1 MSKVVAVLGGGPA
14 GSVAAARLADAGL
27 ETILI
32 DEKLAWEKPCG
43 GGVTCKA
50 YKAYPY
56 LFDNDT
62 PKKIVTSSFLSE
74 PTAGKTQLEM
84 TQPLL
89 IYSRKAFN
97 GMLLDRAAKQGAKI
111 EKNRVTSAERTASGR
126 WKIALKNSTLEAD
139 YCVVALGARNPLR
152 NVGAEWRPGDT
163 MTALGYFVNCDR
175 DHVDIRFLPGFEGY
189 IWVFPRLGHLSV
201 GICGKGESAQ
211 AMRVRLESYMAEE
224 GIPYRDQEF
233 YGHMLPSLE
242 KASWQSTRLAGDGW
256 LAAGDA
262 AGLVDP
268 LTSEGIYYAIRSGDL
283 AAATMLA
290 NAPELREASY
300 RSVLKREFMDDL
312 AYGANLSKHFFLGA
326 VLGSS
331 VASRMIQLIRRS
343 PRLAHI
349 VKDLFEGSQDYLSL
363 RNRLTG
369 SVGAILPGLMLRA
382 LFPTRATQ
390 AKPNFRIDLDNGLT

>member
-56 LFDNDT
+56 LFENDT
-62 PKKIVTSSFLSE
+62 PKKIVTCSFLSE

-89 IYSRKAFN
+89 IYSRKDFN
-97 GMLLDRAAKQGAKI
+97 GMLLDRAARQGAKI
-111 EKNRVTSAERTASGR
+111 EKNRVTSAERTPSGR
-126 WKIALKNSTLEAD
+126 WKIALKNRSIEAD

-163 MTALGYFVNCDR
+163 MTALGYFVSSNR

-201 GICGKGESAQ
+201 GICGKGETAQ
-211 AMRVRLESYMAEE
+211 AMRARLESYMDEE

-268 LTSEGIYYAIRSGDL
+268 VTGEGIYYAIRSGDV
-283 AAATMLA
+283 AAATVLEKS
-290 NAPELREASY
+290 PESREAAY
-300 RSVLKREFMDDL
+300 RSQLQSEFMDDL
-312 AYGANLSKHFFLGA
+312 TYGAHLSKRLFCESIFGA
-326 VLGSS
+326 SMT
-331 VASRMIQLIRRS
+331 ARMIQLMRRS
-343 PRLAHI
+343 PRLSR
-349 VKDLFEGSQDYLSL
+349 VVEDLFEGSQDYLTLKSSL
-363 RNRLTG
+363 VRAAG
-369 SVGAILPGLMLRA
+369 GFLPEMMLQA
-382 LFPTRATQ
+382 VFSTKAT
-390 AKPNFRIDLDNGLT
+390 I